1 MSLKKVIPAYAIC
14 IAVLS
19 AAYAVAAAEDAGTEL
34 SNPPTM
40 SYQATRGLP
49 HTFSAKPM
57 GAGRVSFG
65 LLGSWYQQ
73 EQGFDKTPNGS
84 AHIITGVGSFSF
96 GVNSYMSIYASGA
109 GFGSVNDTV
118 SAKKGGTGTLQA
130 GVLGA
135 LPLPDA
141 SPVFLGARLGIIGGT
156 AASQINRNRAD
167 GYNYFETRQG
177 YDFIG
182 TLLQTLIIGREGQGV
197 QILLNE
203 GIVTTLENGRDN
215 LLLLGGGIQVDP
227 HPIISLGV
235 EINSRTSISNVQFA
249 TDPLWLTPSL
259 QLRTPFYFN
268 VVFGSDISLSQDRAD
283 SSRALEP
290 FRLFGGFEFSID
302 ALAGKRRAQREAA
315 LRQAEERSAIERKNR
330 DLQAHADSL
339 TVKAR
344 QDSLSYVA
352 MREKER
358 LRADSLAEKAR
369 QDSIALADTRR
380 KLEEEQNKRSDAE
393 KQLLSTGLLL
403 LDAVYFET
411 GKTDVSINSKPYLT
425 IIGKMLLKYPKLQ
438 IEVAGHTDNTGSMT
452 KNMALS
458 QARSEAVR
466 FYLIEVAPAL
476 ANRLTAHGYGPM
488 QPKASNITADGRKV
502 NRRVELQVLNKEV
515 LKEYN
520 Q

>member
-1 MSLKKVIPAYAIC
+1 
-14 IAVLS
+14 
-19 AAYAVAAAEDAGTEL
+19 
-34 SNPPTM
+34 
-40 SYQATRGLP
+40 
-49 HTFSAKPM
+49 
-57 GAGRVSFG
+57 
-65 LLGSWYQQ
+65 
-73 EQGFDKTPNGS
+73 
-84 AHIITGVGSFSF
+84 
-96 GVNSYMSIYASGA
+96 
-109 GFGSVNDTV
+109 
-118 SAKKGGTGTLQA
+118 
-130 GVLGA
+130 
-135 LPLPDA
+135 
-141 SPVFLGARLGIIGGT
+141 
-156 AASQINRNRAD
+156 
-167 GYNYFETRQG
+167 
-177 YDFIG
+177 
-182 TLLQTLIIGREGQGV
+182 
-197 QILLNE
+197 
-203 GIVTTLENGRDN
+203 
-215 LLLLGGGIQVDP
+215 
-227 HPIISLGV
+227 
-235 EINSRTSISNVQFA
+235 VQFA